1 MNSTELLE
9 AFREEMKDVEVPHL
23 WSDADIFRYLDD
35 AQKMLC
41 RLTEGIED
49 SSTAD
54 VCRLNVVPGTE
65 WYPLS
70 QKILKVREAVNT
82 TTGRPYGVVNMEK
95 ASLQGVLFNGHP
107 GPLKLFVTGMEKHKL
122 RAWPM
127 PADSATV
134 ELRVFRLPLKPI
146 TDAGDQTLEVSEHH
160 HNALLL
166 WMKHLAY
173 LKQDADAYDKNA
185 ASEFEAAFR
194 TYCHAAL
201 KEQERARRNVGTVVY
216 GGL

>member
-1 MNSTELLE
+1 MNSTEILD
-9 AFREEMKDVEVPHL
+9 AFREEMRDKEAPYL
-23 WSDADIFRYLDD
+23 WSDADIYRYLDD
-35 AQKMLC
+35 AQKMFC

-49 SSTAD
+49 SSTESI
-54 VCRLNVVPGTE
+54 CRLTVVAGTE

-70 QKILKVREAVNT
+70 RKVLKVREVVNT
-82 TTGRPYGVVNMEK
+82 ATGRPYEVVNMEK

-122 RAWPM
+122 RAWPL
-127 PADSATV
+127 PSEGATV
-134 ELRVFRLPLKPI
+134 ELRVFRLPLEVI
-146 TDAGDQTLEVSEHH
+146 TDAGDQELEIDEHH

-173 LKQDADAYDKNA
+173 LKQDAETFNKSESD
-185 ASEFEAAFR
+185 EFEAKFR
-194 TYCHAAL
+194 AYCFASM
-201 KEQERARRNVGTVVY
+201 KEQERARRSTGTVVY